1 MKSVRLTNSI
11 RKAIIKDL
19 MKLPHE
25 KFNNSL
31 KEIGELC
38 DSILIGAIDKEVLEV
53 DEKYPMLIDKIDY
66 ISINTILTDEKPIY
80 RSIKV
85 NNWYRCYND
94 KNFKLIKGD
103 KRIQD
108 FCKKIISLNE
118 EIKILENKITCS
130 LQHINT
136 TKQLKDQFPEA
147 YDAFLKLDQEEE
159 DLDNLCD
166 SFENVRATLSK
177 FNKE

>member
-1 MKSVRLTNSI
+1 M
-11 RKAIIKDL
+11 IK
-19 MKLPHE
+19 E
-25 KFNNSL
+25 F
-31 KEIGELC
+31 
-38 DSILIGAIDKEVLEV
+38 
-53 DEKYPMLIDKIDY
+53 KIF
-66 ISINTILTDEKPIY
+66 
-80 RSIKV
+80 V
-85 NNWYRCYND
+85 
-94 KNFKLIKGD
+94 
-103 KRIQD
+103 
-108 FCKKIISLNE
+108 KIISLNE

>member
-11 RKAIIKDL
+11 RKSIVKKL
-19 MKLPHE
+19 MELPREKLE
-25 KFNNSL
+25 NSL
-31 KEIGELC
+31 KEMGELC
-38 DSILIGAIDKEVLEV
+38 DSILMGMIDKEILEI

-66 ISINTILTDEKPIY
+66 ISFGAISINEKLIY

-94 KNFKLIKGD
+94 KNLKFVKGD

-108 FCKKIISLNE
+108 FCRKIISLNE
-118 EIKILENKITCS
+118 ELKTLENKIACS
-130 LQHINT
+130 LYHINT

-147 YDAFLKLDQEEE
+147 YSVFLKLNQEEE
-159 DLDNLCD
+159 DSDNLCD
-166 SFENVRATLSK
+166 SFESVRATLSK

>member
-11 RKAIIKDL
+11 REAIIKDL
-19 MKLPHE
+19 MKLPCKKIE
-25 KFNNSL
+25 DSL

-38 DSILIGAIDKEVLEV
+38 DSILIGTIDKEVLEI
-53 DEKYPMLIDKIDY
+53 DKKYPMLIDKIDR
-66 ISINTILTDEKPIY
+66 ISFNAISTNEKLIY
-80 RSIKV
+80 RPIKV

-94 KNFKLIKGD
+94 KNLEFVKDD

-108 FCKKIISLNE
+108 FCKKVISLNE
-118 EIKILENKITCS
+118 EIKILENKIACS
-130 LQHINT
+130 LYHINT

-147 YDAFLKLDQEEE
+147 YKAFLKLNQEEE
-159 DLDNLCD
+159 NSDNLCD

>member
-1 MKSVRLTNSI
+1 MKSVRLT
-11 RKAIIKDL
+11 
-19 MKLPHE
+19 
-25 KFNNSL
+25 NSL

-38 DSILIGAIDKEVLEV
+38 DSILIGTIDKEILEI
-53 DEKYPMLIDKIDY
+53 DEKYPMLIDKINY
-66 ISINTILTDEKPIY
+66 ISFNAISTNEKLIY
-80 RSIKV
+80 HSIKV

-94 KNFKLIKGD
+94 KNLKFVKDD

-118 EIKILENKITCS
+118 EIKILENKIACS
-130 LQHINT
+130 LYRINT

-147 YDAFLKLDQEEE
+147 YNAFLKLNQEENS
-159 DLDNLCD
+159 DNLCD

>member
-1 MKSVRLTNSI
+1 M
-11 RKAIIKDL
+11 IK
-19 MKLPHE
+19 E
-25 KFNNSL
+25 F
-31 KEIGELC
+31 
-38 DSILIGAIDKEVLEV
+38 
-53 DEKYPMLIDKIDY
+53 KIF
-66 ISINTILTDEKPIY
+66 
-80 RSIKV
+80 V
-85 NNWYRCYND
+85 
-94 KNFKLIKGD
+94 
-103 KRIQD
+103 
-108 FCKKIISLNE
+108 KKIISLNE

>member
-11 RKAIIKDL
+11 REAIIKDL

-25 KFNNSL
+25 KFKNSL

-38 DSILIGAIDKEVLEV
+38 DSILIGTIDKEILEI
-53 DEKYPMLIDKIDY
+53 DEKYPMLIDKIDC
-66 ISINTILTDEKPIY
+66 ISFNAISTNEKLIY
-80 RSIKV
+80 HSIKV

-94 KNFKLIKGD
+94 KNLKFVKDD

-108 FCKKIISLNE
+108 FCKKVISLNE
-118 EIKILENKITCS
+118 EIKILENKIACS
-130 LQHINT
+130 LYHINT

-147 YDAFLKLDQEEE
+147 YNAFLKLNQEENS
-159 DLDNLCD
+159 DNLCD

>member
-11 RKAIIKDL
+11 REAIIKDL
-19 MKLPHE
+19 MKLPYE
-25 KFNNSL
+25 KFKNSL

-38 DSILIGAIDKEVLEV
+38 DSILIGTIDKEILEI
-53 DEKYPMLIDKIDY
+53 DEKYPMLIDKIDRISFNA
-66 ISINTILTDEKPIY
+66 ISINEKSLY
-80 RSIKV
+80 HSIKV

-94 KNFKLIKGD
+94 KNLKFVKDD

-108 FCKKIISLNE
+108 FCKKVISLNE
-118 EIKILENKITCS
+118 EIKILENKIAC
-130 LQHINT
+130 LLYHIHT

-147 YDAFLKLDQEEE
+147 YNAFLKLNQEENS
-159 DLDNLCD
+159 DNLCD
-166 SFENVRATLSK
+166 SFENVRATFSK